1 MRNSC
6 LCVRVSGSAPGCPS
20 QAQVSQ
26 DSETVGGAVGLSLRV
41 CGGWLCFVPNDLCS
55 LGPRRGPPPAQ
66 LHPTL
71 NFPQSKAQE
80 SQGRE

>member
-41 CGGWLCFVPNDLCS
+41 CGGVALFC
-55 LGPRRGPPPAQ
+55 A
-66 LHPTL
+66 
-71 NFPQSKAQE
+71 K
-80 SQGRE
+80 